1 MIEAFFIRF
10 AARLV
15 PERFQRVVAWIIAA
29 LAFLLILLALAGTV
43 WGGVKLWMHF
53 HDAKVVERHEE
64 KREAAAAD
72 AREISAEERA
82 IDAVTNFQAEREREE
97 AIAKAEATEAAKPP
111 EARAVVPPTT
121 IARRCAQLL
130 RTYSSEQLAK
140 MAAYQEKCR

>member
-15 PERFQRVVAWIIAA
+15 PERFQRGVAWI
-29 LAFLLILLALAGTV
+29 LAGFALLALVAALVATV
-43 WGGVKLWMHF
+43 WGGARLWMRF
-53 HDAKVVERHEE
+53 HDAEVVEGHEE
-64 KREAAAAD
+64 KRGAAASG

-111 EARAVVPPTT
+111 ELRAVVPPTT